1 MNGPYSSGDAGASIA
16 PGLEILPS
24 RARGSSTPLMTL
36 RKLDKKFAGTH
47 ALNAV
52 DLEVMQGE
60 VHAVVGENGAGK
72 STLIKLLSGA
82 IARTSGEIL
91 WQGKQV
97 ALGSPQEAI
106 ALGINVVHQ
115 EIVLCPH
122 LTVAAN
128 MFLGNEDARL
138 SLLNDRAMERSAQR
152 ILDEI
157 GFSLDARALLGPLQI
172 GQQQLVAA
180 ARAATRRAKLII
192 FDEPTGYLTRSETEQ
207 LFALI
212 RRLHVQGV
220 TIIYISHRLEEIFEL
235 AERVSV
241 LRDGSLVSTR
251 NVPGLDQHTLIRDMV
266 NRSLSELHYKE
277 VVEFGETLLDV
288 RRLCGPGFDDI
299 SLSARRGEVVGLYGL
314 MGAGRSE
321 FVQSVFGRQS
331 ATSGEML
338 WRGKVYRPVNEA
350 AAIRVGIALAPE
362 SRRDQG
368 LCLNLS
374 ISDNLNLT
382 VFDRLS
388 RHFLIDSR
396 TESDWAQKQIG
407 NLRISTSSRANLAS
421 RLSGGNQQKVVIGKW
436 LNHGAELFIFDEP
449 TVGVDVGT
457 KVEIYKLFAQL
468 LRAGAGIILISS
480 YLPEVYDLS
489 DTLHI
494 FRRGKLVATHK
505 HCEASQEL
513 ILSEAIGV

>member
-1 MNGPYSSGDAGASIA
+1 M
-16 PGLEILPS
+16 
-24 RARGSSTPLMTL
+24 
-36 RKLDKKFAGTH
+36 
-47 ALNAV
+47 
-52 DLEVMQGE
+52 
-60 VHAVVGENGAGK
+60 
-72 STLIKLLSGA
+72 
-82 IARTSGEIL
+82 
-91 WQGKQV
+91 
-97 ALGSPQEAI
+97 
-106 ALGINVVHQ
+106 
-115 EIVLCPH
+115 
-122 LTVAAN
+122 
-128 MFLGNEDARL
+128 
-138 SLLNDRAMERSAQR
+138 
-152 ILDEI
+152 
-157 GFSLDARALLGPLQI
+157 
-172 GQQQLVAA
+172 
-180 ARAATRRAKLII
+180 
-192 FDEPTGYLTRSETEQ
+192 
-207 LFALI
+207 
-212 RRLHVQGV
+212 
-220 TIIYISHRLEEIFEL
+220 
-235 AERVSV
+235 
-241 LRDGSLVSTR
+241 RDGSLVSTR

-299 SLSARRGEVVGLYGL
+299 SISARRGEVVGLYGL

-321 FVQSVFGRQS
+321 FVQSVFGRHS

-374 ISDNLNLT
+374 ISHNLNLT

-388 RHFLIDSR
+388 RHFLIDSS

-407 NLRISTSSRANLAS
+407 DLRISTSSRANLAS

-436 LNHGAELFIFDEP
+436 LNRGAELFIFDEP

-513 ILSEAIGV
+513 ILLEAIGV

>member
-1 MNGPYSSGDAGASIA
+1 
-16 PGLEILPS
+16 
-24 RARGSSTPLMTL
+24 MTL
-36 RKLDKKFAGTH
+36 RKLDKGFAGTH
-47 ALNAV
+47 ALNSV
-52 DLEVMQGE
+52 DLELMQGE
-60 VHAVVGENGAGK
+60 IHAIVGENGAGK

-82 IARTSGEIL
+82 ITRTGGEIL
-91 WQGKQV
+91 WQGNPV
-97 ALGSPQEAI
+97 ALTSPQEAI

-128 MFLGNEDARL
+128 MFLGNEDAKL
-138 SLLNDRAMERSAQR
+138 SLLNDRAMERSAQQ

-157 GFSLDARALLGPLQI
+157 GFLLPARAVLGTLRI

-180 ARAATRRAKLII
+180 ARAATRGAKLII
-192 FDEPTGYLTRSETEQ
+192 FDEPTGYLTRTETDQ

-212 RRLHVQGV
+212 RRLHAEGV
-220 TIIYISHRLEEIFEL
+220 TIAYISHRLEEIFEL
-235 AERVSV
+235 ADRVSV

-251 NVPGLDQHTLIRDMV
+251 NVAELDEHTLIWDMV
-266 NRSLSELHYKE
+266 NRSISELHYKE
-277 VVEFGETLLDV
+277 VVDFGETLLDV
-288 RRLCGPGFDDI
+288 RSLCGPGFDDI
-299 SLSARRGEVVGLYGL
+299 SISVRRGEVVGLYGL

-321 FVQSVFGRQS
+321 FVQSVFGRHS
-331 ATSGEML
+331 ATTGEML
-338 WRGKVYRPVNEA
+338 WRGKSYRPVNEA
-350 AAIRVGIALAPE
+350 AAISTGIALVPE

-368 LCLNLS
+368 LCLNLC

-388 RHFLIDSR
+388 RHLLIDSKA
-396 TESDWAQKQIG
+396 ESDWAQKQIRD
-407 NLRISTSSRANLAS
+407 LRILTSSRANLAG

-489 DTLHI
+489 DTLHV
-494 FRRGKLVATHK
+494 FRRGKVVATHD
-505 HCEASQEL
+505 HCGAPQES
-513 ILSEAIGV
+513 ILSEAMGV

>member
-1 MNGPYSSGDAGASIA
+1 MNGPYSPGDAGASIA

-82 IARTSGEIL
+82 IARTGGEIL

-157 GFSLDARALLGPLQI
+157 GFSLDARALLGALQI

-220 TIIYISHRLEEIFEL
+220 TIVYISHRLEEIFEL

-251 NVPGLDQHTLIRDMV
+251 NV
-266 NRSLSELHYKE
+266 
-277 VVEFGETLLDV
+277 
-288 RRLCGPGFDDI
+288 
-299 SLSARRGEVVGLYGL
+299 RG
-314 MGAGRSE
+314 
-321 FVQSVFGRQS
+321 
-331 ATSGEML
+331 
-338 WRGKVYRPVNEA
+338 
-350 AAIRVGIALAPE
+350 
-362 SRRDQG
+362 
-368 LCLNLS
+368 
-374 ISDNLNLT
+374 
-382 VFDRLS
+382 
-388 RHFLIDSR
+388 
-396 TESDWAQKQIG
+396 
-407 NLRISTSSRANLAS
+407 STSTR
-421 RLSGGNQQKVVIGKW
+421 
-436 LNHGAELFIFDEP
+436 
-449 TVGVDVGT
+449 
-457 KVEIYKLFAQL
+457 
-468 LRAGAGIILISS
+468 
-480 YLPEVYDLS
+480 
-489 DTLHI
+489 
-494 FRRGKLVATHK
+494 
-505 HCEASQEL
+505 
-513 ILSEAIGV
+513 

>member
-1 MNGPYSSGDAGASIA
+1 
-16 PGLEILPS
+16 
-24 RARGSSTPLMTL
+24 MTL

-91 WQGKQV
+91 WRGKPV

-115 EIVLCPH
+115 EVVLCPH

-128 MFLGNEDARL
+128 MFLGDEDARL

-157 GFSLDARALLGPLQI
+157 GFSLDARAFLGALQI

-299 SLSARRGEVVGLYGL
+299 SISARRGEVVGLYGL

-321 FVQSVFGRQS
+321 FVQSVFGRHS

-374 ISDNLNLT
+374 ISHNLNLT

-388 RHFLIDSR
+388 RHFLIDFK
-396 TESDWAQKQIG
+396 D
-407 NLRISTSSRANLAS
+407 
-421 RLSGGNQQKVVIGKW
+421 
-436 LNHGAELFIFDEP
+436 
-449 TVGVDVGT
+449 
-457 KVEIYKLFAQL
+457 
-468 LRAGAGIILISS
+468 
-480 YLPEVYDLS
+480 
-489 DTLHI
+489 
-494 FRRGKLVATHK
+494 
-505 HCEASQEL
+505 
-513 ILSEAIGV
+513 